1 MAAELKTNNMTFKM
15 KGFSGF
21 KSPLKLAAPVIAAI
35 IGGTV
40 SAATAGAKGIAAKNK
55 AKKDEEARLKELAIE
70 ESKAGTDV
78 LASGEG
84 SKTKLTDEL

>member
-1 MAAELKTNNMTFKM
+1 MGTPFKM
-15 KGFSGF
+15 KGHTLPGI
-21 KSPLKLAAPVIAAI
+21 KQRVSPLRLEPVTIAAI
-35 IGGTV
+35 IGAGV

-55 AKKDEEARLKELAIE
+55 AKKDEKKASKDEAIAKSQSGAD
-70 ESKAGTDV
+70 A

>member
-1 MAAELKTNNMTFKM
+1 MGTPFKM
-15 KGFSGF
+15 KGHTLPGIKQNSA
-21 KSPLKLAAPVIAAI
+21 SPLRLEPVTIAAI
-35 IGGTV
+35 IGAGVT
-40 SAATAGAKGIAAKNK
+40 AATAGAKGIAAKNK

-70 ESKAGTDV
+70 ESKAGADA

>member
-1 MAAELKTNNMTFKM
+1 MGTPFKM
-15 KGFSGF
+15 KGHTLPGI
-21 KSPLKLAAPVIAAI
+21 KQNPASPLRLEPVTIAAI
-35 IGGTV
+35 IGAGVT
-40 SAATAGAKGIAAKNK
+40 AATAGAKGIAAKNK

-70 ESKAGTDV
+70 ESKAGADA

>member
-40 SAATAGAKGIAAKNK
+40 SAATAGAKGIAAK
-55 AKKDEEARLKELAIE
+55 
-70 ESKAGTDV
+70 AGTDV